1 MSDKRKYIKKSL
13 CRKEK
18 LGINQKNRTQT
29 SGGTLL
35 NLTKVRI
42 TIKGNESM
50 NMNMEKGS
58 IIIF

>member
-1 MSDKRKYIKKSL
+1 MSDKIYKKSL

-50 NMNMEKGS
+50 NMNMKKGS

>member
-1 MSDKRKYIKKSL
+1 MSDKTYKKSL

-50 NMNMEKGS
+50 NMNMEKGG